1 MIDFLK
7 SNYKSIKSISTKIN
21 TLFITFLMNRMC
33 SNLLIGENF
42 AALGFMDVRLQKSSI
57 INIGHDVLFRNRTI
71 DNFVGIYKRSSICVL
86 REAILNI
93 GENTGFSNVSI
104 FCSKKIII
112 GKYCNFG
119 GNVSIWDTDFHP
131 LDYIKRRNND
141 ESSIISKPIFIGD
154 DVFIGANC
162 IVLKG
167 VNIGNRSII
176 GAGSVVT
183 GTIPPD
189 EVWAGNPAKFIKKL
203 N

>member
-1 MIDFLK
+1 M
-7 SNYKSIKSISTKIN
+7 
-21 TLFITFLMNRMC
+21 
-33 SNLLIGENF
+33 
-42 AALGFMDVRLQKSSI
+42 
-57 INIGHDVLFRNRTI
+57 
-71 DNFVGIYKRSSICVL
+71 VGINKQTSIYVQDN
-86 REAILNI
+86 AKMKI
-93 GENTGFSNVSI
+93 GDNSGFSGTSI
-104 FCSKKIII
+104 FCACNISI
-112 GKYCNFG
+112 GRYCNIG
-119 GNVSIWDTDFHP
+119 GNTFIWDTDFHP

-183 GTIPPD
+183 GIIPPD

-203 N
+203 D